1 MTRIENT
8 PAFLIHR
15 RMYQG
20 NSLLLDFFTEHYG
33 KIRLIARGARSKK
46 TSLQMFQ
53 CLKISY
59 TGKGDLKNLTQ
70 WESNDD
76 PRRLMGDDLII
87 AIYANELLS
96 RLLPQD
102 DEYKALFDSYWSY
115 IKQINK
121 QSGPEKEYSLRLFEN
136 QLLQELGYGLDFSED
151 YEGNPI
157 NPSINYEFHEHQGFF
172 ANADGKILGDILL
185 NIANANKN
193 CPSTDQLSILKILNR
208 KRLKLLL
215 GEKPLKSRELFFVN

>member
-1 MTRIENT
+1 
-8 PAFLIHR
+8 
-15 RMYQG
+15 MYQG

-33 KIRLIARGARSKK
+33 KIRLISRGARSKK
-46 TSLQMFQ
+46 TSLQMLQ

-59 TGKGDLKNLTQ
+59 TGKGDLKSLTH
-70 WESNDD
+70 WESNDE

-102 DEYKALFDSYWSY
+102 DEYKTLFASYWSY

-121 QSGPEKEYSLRLFEN
+121 QSGSEKEYSLRLFEN
-136 QLLQELGYGLDFSED
+136 QLLQELGYGLDFSTD

-157 NPSINYEFHEHQGFF
+157 NSSVNYEFQEHQGFF
-172 ANADGKILGDILL
+172 DNADGKIPGDVLL
-185 NIANANKN
+185 NIANTNEN
-193 CPSTDQLSILKILNR
+193 CPSTKQLSILKILNR

>member
-1 MTRIENT
+1 
-8 PAFLIHR
+8 
-15 RMYQG
+15 MYQG

-59 TGKGDLKNLTQ
+59 TGKGDLKSLTQ
-70 WESNDD
+70 WESNDE

-121 QSGPEKEYSLRLFEN
+121 QSDSEKEYSLRLFEN
-136 QLLQELGYGLDFSED
+136 QLLQELGYGLDFSTD

-157 NPSINYEFHEHQGFF
+157 NSSINYEFQEQQGFF
-172 ANADGKILGDILL
+172 TNADGKISGDILL
-185 NIANANKN
+185 NIANANEN
-193 CPSTDQLSILKILNR
+193 CPSTEQLSILKILNR

>member
-1 MTRIENT
+1 
-8 PAFLIHR
+8 
-15 RMYQG
+15 
-20 NSLLLDFFTEHYG
+20 
-33 KIRLIARGARSKK
+33 
-46 TSLQMFQ
+46 MFQ

-70 WESNDD
+70 WESNDE

-172 ANADGKILGDILL
+172 ANADGKILGEILL
-185 NIANANKN
+185 SIANANKN
-193 CPSTDQLSILKILNR
+193 CPSTEQLSILKILNR

>member
-1 MTRIENT
+1 
-8 PAFLIHR
+8 
-15 RMYQG
+15 MYQG

-59 TGKGDLKNLTQ
+59 AGKGDLKSLTQ
-70 WESNDD
+70 WESNDE

-102 DEYKALFDSYWSY
+102 DEYKALFDSYWS
-115 IKQINK
+115 
-121 QSGPEKEYSLRLFEN
+121 
-136 QLLQELGYGLDFSED
+136 
-151 YEGNPI
+151 
-157 NPSINYEFHEHQGFF
+157 
-172 ANADGKILGDILL
+172 
-185 NIANANKN
+185 
-193 CPSTDQLSILKILNR
+193 
-208 KRLKLLL
+208 
-215 GEKPLKSRELFFVN
+215 

>member
-1 MTRIENT
+1 M
-8 PAFLIHR
+8 
-15 RMYQG
+15 
-20 NSLLLDFFTEHYG
+20 S
-33 KIRLIARGARSKK
+33 RGARSKK

-70 WESNDD
+70 WESNDE

-151 YEGNPI
+151 YEGKPI

-172 ANADGKILGDILL
+172 ANADGKIFGEILL
-185 NIANANKN
+185 SIANANKN
-193 CPSTDQLSILKILNR
+193 CPSTEQLSILKILNR
-208 KRLKLLL
+208 KRLNYFWVKNHLKVENYFLLIKCKL
-215 GEKPLKSRELFFVN
+215 

>member
-59 TGKGDLKNLTQ
+59 MGKGDLKNLTQ
-70 WESNDD
+70 WESNDE

-121 QSGPEKEYSLRLFEN
+121 QSGSEKEYSLRLFEN
-136 QLLQELGYGLDFSED
+136 QLLQELGYGLDFSAD

-157 NPSINYEFHEHQGFF
+157 NSSINYEFHEQQGIF
-172 ANADGKILGDILL
+172 
-185 NIANANKN
+185 
-193 CPSTDQLSILKILNR
+193 C
-208 KRLKLLL
+208 
-215 GEKPLKSRELFFVN
+215 

>member
-1 MTRIENT
+1 
-8 PAFLIHR
+8 
-15 RMYQG
+15 
-20 NSLLLDFFTEHYG
+20 
-33 KIRLIARGARSKK
+33 
-46 TSLQMFQ
+46 MFQ

-59 TGKGDLKNLTQ
+59 AGKGDLKSLTQ
-70 WESNDD
+70 WESNDE

-102 DEYKALFDSYWSY
+102 DEYKVLFDSYWRY

-121 QSGPEKEYSLRLFEN
+121 QSGSEKEYSLRLFEN
-136 QLLQELGYGLDFSED
+136 QLLQELGYGLDFSAD

-157 NPSINYEFHEHQGFF
+157 NSSINYEFHEQQGFF
-172 ANADGKILGDILL
+172 ANADGKIFGDILL
-185 NIANANKN
+185 NIANANEN
-193 CPSTDQLSILKILNR
+193 CPSAEQLSILKILNR